1 MLVLISRKDICSQPL
16 ISVRENGGSNPRHS
30 RCCFVTSKHL
40 HFKKIQDGSLK
51 MSSTAPNY
59 SFRLTPYTAFVKGLA
74 NVNSNDFAIS
84 DESDSDIGCND
95 LHVLTSPHINSLND
109 EKEVTRKL
117 KGLLMLI
124 NGALSIS
131 FGFERFGPLGIDASE
146 GISLSHITNIESLD
160 IEQSSPFAS
169 GVDMKLATNAQ
180 EYSKLVY
187 AASQRYDVRVILGMC
202 SMRHDWVNLYRL
214 WDTLSHFISEE
225 YSNDNAFIPDIKKTK
240 PQTKDL
246 VSALCGIPL
255 ADISAFT
262 ATANSFELLGLASRH
277 GIGGT
282 GSGGNPQ
289 KTMNRSEAMKFI
301 WTICQRYLRRTRAL

>member
-1 MLVLISRKDICSQPL
+1 
-16 ISVRENGGSNPRHS
+16 
-30 RCCFVTSKHL
+30 
-40 HFKKIQDGSLK
+40 
-51 MSSTAPNY
+51 MSSTAQNY

-95 LHVLTSPHINSLND
+95 LHVLTSPHINSLTD

-131 FGFERFGPLGIDASE
+131 FGFEQFERFGPLGIDASE
-146 GISLSHITNIESLD
+146 GISLSHVTNIESLD

-187 AASQRYDVRVILGMC
+187 VASQRYDVRVILGMC